1 MIKKKNSFLTF
12 IFAFLPGGGQM
23 YMGFMK
29 EGISLLSVFALI
41 IFLGSWLNISPITFV
56 LPVIWFYSFFDAMNK
71 MSLTNEQLEKLED
84 KYLFQL
90 DKLPSF
96 NPNLFIKYKL
106 YIALLFIFV
115 GLSILWDN
123 TLSVFSVFFPV
134 YVTDILYRISDKVP
148 QLIISFLIISVGIKL
163 ITGKKEEL
171 QNIKDLDVQV
181 NNVDDI
187 NVKDVN
193 VDDINVKDSNLE
205 EFIVDDFI
213 MQDLNIND
221 NGEEI

>member
-71 MSLTNEQLEKLED
+71 MSLTNEQLENLED

-96 NPNLFIKYKL
+96 NPNLFMKYKL

-115 GLSILWDN
+115 GLSILWNN
-123 TLSVFSVFFPV
+123 TLSVFSAFLPT
-134 YVTDILYRISDKVP
+134 YITDILYSVSDRVP
-148 QLIISFLIISVGIKL
+148 QLIISFLIICVGIKL

-171 QNIKDLDVQV
+171 KSERDFDVQDNTV
-181 NNVDDI
+181 H
-187 NVKDVN
+187 DVIIREIE
-193 VDDINVKDSNLE
+193 V
-205 EFIVDDFI
+205 
-213 MQDLNIND
+213 ND
-221 NGEEI
+221 NTEEI